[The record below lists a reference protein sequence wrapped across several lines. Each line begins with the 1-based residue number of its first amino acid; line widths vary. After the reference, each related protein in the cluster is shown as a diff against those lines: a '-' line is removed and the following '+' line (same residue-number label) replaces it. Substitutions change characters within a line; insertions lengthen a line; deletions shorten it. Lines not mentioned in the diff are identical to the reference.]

1 MADLLADIK
10 NSIGD
15 MQKQMQSTYSTLND
29 EVLEGFSADR
39 TVKITATAT
48 YEFKDID
55 FSEAALQGGVKE
67 FKWRIREAWKDLTTN
82 IQKRTQAKT
91 MELLQGMNIPD
102 EIKNLELEDQSG
114 GEGGDTGAN
123 G

>member
-29 EVLEGFSADR
+29 EVLEGFSADH

-114 GEGGDTGAN
+114 EQGE
-123 G
+123 